1 MSEIILKTDGLTK
14 TFGGLTAVDQVD
26 LQVRAGETLGII
38 GPNGAGKT
46 TFFNL
51 LTGLTRP
58 DSGTI
63 YFKDRNITHTGPEAR
78 AELGL
83 ARTFQNGRVFGNLSV
98 LDNVKMG
105 AQITRKSEGK
115 AISFLGI
122 AGEFIHGICNLP
134 AYHRNE
140 QRLNEQAVEILKL
153 FGERLLPRINDP
165 AYSLSYANR
174 RRVEIARA
182 LALKPVILFLDEPTA
197 GMNPAETEEMLN
209 ILLQIKK
216 IGLTM
221 VIIEHK
227 LPLIIPVSD
236 RIAVMDEGKKI
247 ADGDPLKVSWEPAV
261 IQAYLGRKQFIKIKE
276 TENLHVD
283 DESTYAERY

>member
-1 MSEIILKTDGLTK
+1 MSEIILRTDDLTK
-14 TFGGLTAVDQVD
+14 AFGGLTAVDQVS
-26 LQVRAGETLGII
+26 LNVHAGEILGII

-58 DSGTI
+58 DSGAI
-63 YFKDRNITHTGPEAR
+63 YFKDRNITQTGPETR
-78 AELGL
+78 AWLGL

-98 LDNVKMG
+98 LDNVKIG
-105 AQITRKSEGK
+105 AHMNRNSEGK
-115 AISFLGI
+115 TVSFLGI
-122 AGEFIHGICNLP
+122 AGEFIHALCNLP

-140 QRLNEQAVEILKL
+140 RRQNEQAIEILKL
-153 FGERLLPRINDP
+153 FGERLLPRIHDP

-197 GMNPAETEEMLN
+197 GMNPAETEEMLH
-209 ILLQIKK
+209 ILFELKK
-216 IGLTM
+216 TGLTM

-276 TENLHVD
+276 MENLHVD

>member
-1 MSEIILKTDGLTK
+1 MKETILKTEKLTK
-14 TFGGLTAVDQVD
+14 AFGGLTAVNQVN
-26 LQVRAGETLGII
+26 LEIHAGETLGII

-51 LTGLTRP
+51 LTGLTVP
-58 DSGTI
+58 DSGTT
-63 YFKDRNITHTGPEAR
+63 YFNGRDITYTTPEAR
-78 AELGL
+78 AGLGF

-98 LDNVKMG
+98 LDNVKIG
-105 AQITRKSEGK
+105 AHITRGNRGN
-115 AISFLGI
+115 ASFLAM
-122 AGEFIHGICNLP
+122 AGELAVALFGLP
-134 AYHRNE
+134 AYHQEERD
-140 QRLNEQAVEILKL
+140 LDEQALEILKL

-165 AYSLSYANR
+165 AYRLSYANR

-182 LALKPVILFLDEPTA
+182 LALKPKILFLDEPTA

-216 IGLTM
+216 TGLTM
-221 VIIEHK
+221 VVIEHK

-247 ADGDPLKVSWEPAV
+247 ADGAPLKVSWEPAV

-276 TENLHVD
+276 TDNSHAD